1 MSKKKFSIFLK
12 CMLNEGD
19 FCDWC
24 HENGYEVEE
33 MDFDQ
38 WLNER
43 METEYEM
50 LQEYLNQ
57 YDNECIITGT
67 LGLWWGTATLE
78 PTHATSVNAALNR
91 MLGGGYDLL
100 EVNQYSRYFEF
111 VVAHH
116 DGTNRFRVHLLS
128 PVGLA
133 RYNDR
138 GKVSVSNKENT
149 IMIF

>member
-1 MSKKKFSIFLK
+1 MNKKKFTIFLK
-12 CMLNEGD
+12 CMFNEGD
-19 FCDWC
+19 FADWC
-24 HENGYEVEE
+24 EENGYNVEDK
-33 MDFDQ
+33 DFDQ

-43 METEYEM
+43 LGEEQEM
-50 LQEYLNQ
+50 LQECLNQ

-67 LGLWWGTATLE
+67 LGLWWGTAKIE
-78 PTHATSVNAALNR
+78 PTHAKSVIGALNR
-91 MLGGGYDLL
+91 MLCDGHDLL
-100 EVNQYSRYFEF
+100 EINQYDRYFEF
-111 VVAHH
+111 IVAHH

-133 RYNDR
+133 RYNER

>member
-1 MSKKKFSIFLK
+1 MSKKKFTIFLK
-12 CMLNEGD
+12 CMFNEGD

-24 HENGYEVEE
+24 QENGYKVED

-57 YDNECIITGT
+57 YDNDCIVTGT
-67 LGLWWGTATLE
+67 LGLWWGTAKLE
-78 PTHATSVNAALNR
+78 PMHTKSVNAALNQ
-91 MLGGGYDLL
+91 MLSGGCELL
-100 EVNQYSRYFEF
+100 EVNQYDRYFEF
-111 VVAHH
+111 VVTHH

-133 RYNDR
+133 RYYER

-149 IMIF
+149 IFIM